1 MPMYTFKDTENGEVY
16 DKTMKIADLDG
27 YLRDNPSLQVI
38 IRPVNFIYDAGTNI
52 KVDDGFRDRM
62 KEIKKTYKINNIP
75 DY

>member
-1 MPMYTFKDTENGEVY
+1 MYTFKNTENGEVY
-16 DKTMKIADLDG
+16 DKMMKIADLDG

>member
-1 MPMYTFKDTENGEVY
+1 MYTFKNSENGEVY

>member
-1 MPMYTFKDTENGEVY
+1 MPMYTFKNTENGEVH
-16 DKTMKIADLDG
+16 DKMMKIADLDG